1 MSLSPLVQDLSL
13 SPRASRLGLLASGFS
28 PRASRLGLL
37 ASSREALRAFA
48 LMPLALLTLG
58 LLCVHPASAQSG
70 GSGGGS
76 GWVAQPAVVNGVA
89 YPAVVTGTISGT
101 VTDAYGN
108 VTPIKGDYHNDGSS
122 PPPLKVNAGE
132 SLTYKV
138 NGTVTYTWKW
148 NVGSNNI
155 GPPSTQSVLE
165 TATAGASGGG
175 DVNGTVT
182 VTASDGG
189 IGKEN
194 KVDSVSDDGKTQYHS
209 DGWGGAKL
217 VTMDSSSGT
226 LTVTGTVQAEC
237 DLSEPKSSGYPGGG
251 YPGGGYPG
259 SGGSGTLS
267 GNAGCY
273 FTAALDARV
282 LTISASVDST
292 SYKKADP
299 NTPTDA
305 NGDPN
310 YIPETHT
317 RASDGTMYGDT
328 VYSYQ
333 RLVSRDTTGGG
344 DPVITLTD
352 LPFINWVD
360 FTPAFIGDWHWK
372 FGYSHTGD
380 VVRAPDVIFPDT
392 WSWAPNESEDNWDY
406 GKCSMPMAQK
416 YGLSDGQPDGVDA
429 ATIYNVTYTA
439 TDNTDHITAS
449 AKYVMAVHDPLENNY
464 PDHMSRHIE
473 EVHKVGPYV
482 RSTPGT
488 GPLSVYAEQGDSWT
502 AGISISGPE
511 AGWFAETLGLSLQFS
526 YTWSYNEGVQIPVND
541 VPVGWGTYMEAFK
554 VFKRHVGKVDSW
566 TTGGYAGT
574 IPYTIE
580 VADGFGYQAHTPP
593 VDMGGGN
600 PP

>member
-13 SPRASRLGLLASGFS
+13 SPRASRLGLLA
-28 PRASRLGLL
+28 PSRQ
-37 ASSREALRAFA
+37 ALRAFA
-48 LMPLALLTLG
+48 LMTLALLTLG
-58 LLCVHPASAQSG
+58 LLYVHPASAQSG
-70 GSGGGS
+70 YPSGGSGGPGS
-76 GWVAQPAVVNGVA
+76 YPGYVGWVAQPVVVDGHKNTTTTDAQGHTITSPVAFSTLNGFA
-89 YPAVVTGTISGT
+89 SPGTFVVVSGASASYTVSGTI
-101 VTDAYGN
+101 
-108 VTPIKGDYHNDGSS
+108 
-122 PPPLKVNAGE
+122 
-132 SLTYKV
+132 
-138 NGTVTYTWKW
+138 TYTWKW
-148 NVGSNNI
+148 QGGSSNV
-155 GPPSTQSVLE
+155 PPP
-165 TATAGASGGG
+165 TATQNILKQGTASAYGSG
-175 DVNGTVT
+175 DGKGTVT
-182 VTASDGG
+182 ATASDGLG
-189 IGKEN
+189 DDKPNRSVTPDGTSQ
-194 KVDSVSDDGKTQYHS
+194 SVSDDSSGRHLVS
-209 DGWGGAKL
+209 MDG
-217 VTMDSSSGT
+217 SSGT
-226 LTVTGTVQAEC
+226 LTVVGNLSASMS
-237 DLSEPKSSGYPGGG
+237 LSEPASGT
-251 YPGGGYPG
+251 YPG
-259 SGGSGTLS
+259 SGGGTLS
-267 GNAGCY
+267 GSAGCN
-273 FTAALDARV
+273 FTAVFDTRALI
-282 LTISASVDST
+282 ISASVDST

-305 NGDPN
+305 NGDLN
-310 YIPETHT
+310 YIPEPHT
-317 RASDGTMYGDT
+317 RAADGTMYGDT
-328 VYSYQ
+328 VYSYH
-333 RLVSRDTTGGG
+333 RLVSQGTTGGG
-344 DPVITLTD
+344 DPATTYTD
-352 LPFINWVD
+352 LPFINWID
-360 FTPAFIGDWHWK
+360 FTPSFVGDWHWK

-380 VVRAPDVIFPDT
+380 VVRVPDVVFPDT
-392 WSWAPNESEDNWDY
+392 WSWTPNESEDNWDY

-416 YGLSDGQPDGVDA
+416 YALSDGQPDGVDA

-439 TDNTDHITAS
+439 TDNTDHVTAS

-502 AGISISGPE
+502 AGISVNGPE

-526 YTWSYNEGVQIPVND
+526 YTWSYNEGVQIPVNN